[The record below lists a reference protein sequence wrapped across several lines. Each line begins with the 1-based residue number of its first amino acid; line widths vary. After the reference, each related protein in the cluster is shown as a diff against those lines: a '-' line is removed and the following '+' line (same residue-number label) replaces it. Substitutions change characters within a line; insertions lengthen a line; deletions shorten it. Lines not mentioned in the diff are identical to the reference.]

1 MSSSHKKTQKKKRP
15 ILPNSRNAIRKVDD
29 DDYVQLDVPG
39 DGNCFYYAIYGAA
52 KYHADP
58 SIYGKLLTC
67 FDIENKPSL
76 TIREFAKKVRVKLAQ
91 EIQKEQGIMEA
102 QEAVAVEQGQLEY
115 GVQRN
120 ANLYTML
127 YEASKRIWAPT
138 ETIEYRE
145 LERMLQVSTN
155 ALEEAKARYMSAEK
169 GTAARRAA
177 SKDVAKFLKEIRK
190 GKQNLRDVL
199 NEDTRKFQ
207 WEAIKEELSRQITTH
222 PLLGNARAYET
233 MTKQQFKDAFVKLL
247 AGNNLDGV
255 SNMYASQPDVE
266 LIDFFLSRCGT
277 PLRIISVLNPE
288 RVRIVDSRN
297 GVPIL
302 YVRLLKDEG
311 FDHYNFYA
319 RGDKFKENFEILKRE
334 AIRVKK
340 QHVAKGNTPE
350 TPESVASNSSSS
362 NKSSASSSSSNSS
375 SNGLSSLSSASSN
388 TNSNSST
395 RKSKKS
401 SSLSPASSNTN
412 SNSNSLT
419 RKAKKSSSLSPA
431 SSNTNSNSS
440 TRKSKKSSSTTRKA
454 KKLPSSEKTKQ
465 FALLEQMRKKKA
477 LETAT
482 AAAPTV
488 ALAKGSMNNLIQQTK
503 PAIVVDP
510 RKPYQHAVNLLAQY
524 NREEAEKRKL
534 NSERPKPSAPPASP
548 PRLPALKATTN
559 VSEFNNL
566 NSLSPNSNNSFSP
579 NTLAAQVAAINA
591 ATKEKEKAETHK
603 KPIEGLPLSPRTK
616 AQYELIINP
625 QPASKPSAP
634 AVSATQ
640 KSLIAGLKG
649 LLTGKKTQ
657 KNKK

>member
-29 DDYVQLDVPG
+29 DDYVQVDVPG

-67 FDIENKPSL
+67 FGIENKPSL

-91 EIQKEQGIMEA
+91 EIQKKQGIMEA
-102 QEAVAVEQGQLEY
+102 QEAVAVEQGELEY

-155 ALEEAKARYMSAEK
+155 ALAEAKARYMSAEK
-169 GTAARRAA
+169 ETAARRAA
-177 SKDVAKFLKEIRK
+177 SKDIALYLKQIRK

-207 WEAIKEELSRQITTH
+207 WDAIKEELSRQIATH

-277 PLRIISVLNPE
+277 PLRIITVLNPQ
-288 RVRIVDSRN
+288 RVGIVDSRN

-302 YVRLLKDEG
+302 HVRLLKDEG
-311 FDHYNFYA
+311 FDHYNYYV
-319 RGDKFKENFEILKRE
+319 RGDKFKENFDMLRSE

-362 NKSSASSSSSNSS
+362 NKSSASSLSSNSS

-395 RKSKKS
+395 RK
-401 SSLSPASSNTN
+401 A
-412 SNSNSLT
+412 
-419 RKAKKSSSLSPA
+419 
-431 SSNTNSNSS
+431 
-440 TRKSKKSSSTTRKA
+440 KKSSSTTRKA
-454 KKLPSSEKTKQ
+454 NKSPSSEKTKQ
-465 FALLEQMRKKKA
+465 FALLEQMRKQKA
-477 LETAT
+477 LEAAT

-488 ALAKGSMNNLIQQTK
+488 ALAKGSMNNLTQRTK
-503 PAIVVDP
+503 PTIIVNH

-524 NREEAEKRKL
+524 NREAAEKRKI
-534 NSERPKPSAPPASP
+534 NSERPKPSAPPVSP

-566 NSLSPNSNNSFSP
+566 NSLSPNSNNNFSP
-579 NTLAAQVAAINA
+579 NTLAAHVAAINA
-591 ATKEKEKAETHK
+591 ATKEKEKAETRK
-603 KPIEGLPLSPRTK
+603 KPIEGRPLSPRTK
-616 AQYELIINP
+616 AQYELMINP
-625 QPASKPSAP
+625 TTAPKPQTNKP
-634 AVSATQ
+634 VSFAQ
-640 KSLIAGLKG
+640 KSLIAGLKA
-649 LLTGKKTQ
+649 LLPGKKTQ
-657 KNKK
+657 KNKNKK